1 MIVEPYKLPYKQTI
15 KNDLETK
22 QKIVGGLIEVT
33 SLLDDEDVALICNEE
48 GKMYGMPLNRD
59 IGYDIIAGTFII
71 AGEVDEEG
79 EFTSLTEEQIEKYK
93 NRFNQKSIADT
104 EAKVTAILLKNKIKN
119 DKDLYEGGLI

>member
-93 NRFNQKSIADT
+93 NRFNEKSIADT
-104 EAKVTAILLKNKIKN
+104 ESKVTAILLKNKIKN